1 MVKTAL
7 ITGATG
13 QDGSYLIE
21 LLLEKQYIVY
31 CMIRHSANP
40 NYHRI
45 SHLLNKINIIDGDLT
60 DPSSLREAIRVS
72 QPDEVYNLAAQ
83 SFVGLS
89 WNQPELTSQI
99 TGIGCLN
106 LLQAIKEI
114 KPDTKF
120 YQASS
125 SEMFGKVH
133 EVPQKEDTVLH
144 PRSPYGVAKVYAHY
158 MTINYRESYNMFCV
172 SGILYNH
179 ESSRRGLEFVTRKIS
194 NAVARIKLGLQ
205 SELRLGNLDAKR
217 DWGHAKDY
225 IFGMWLM
232 LQQDLPDDYILA
244 TGQTHSVKE
253 FVQIAFEHVGLN
265 WEDYVIVDPTLF
277 RPAEVDLLI
286 GDATKAKTK
295 LGWEPKITFSELVKE
310 MVDNDLKIESEKLK
324 Q

>member
-1 MVKTAL
+1 MKTAL
-7 ITGATG
+7 ISGATG

-21 LLLEKQYIVY
+21 LLLEKDYKVFCI
-31 CMIRHSANP
+31 IRHSANP
-40 NYHRI
+40 NFSRI
-45 SHLLNKINIIDGDLT
+45 KHLLDKITILDADLT

-72 QPDEVYNLAAQ
+72 DPDEVYNLAAQ

-89 WNQPELTSQI
+89 WKQPELTSQI

-106 LLQAIKEI
+106 FLQALKEI
-114 KPDTKF
+114 KPTAKF

-144 PRSPYGVAKVYAHY
+144 PRSPYGVAKVFAHY

-179 ESSRRGLEFVTRKIS
+179 ESQRRGVEFVTRKIS
-194 NAVARIKLGLQ
+194 NSVARIKLGLQ
-205 SELRLGNLDAKR
+205 SKLRLGNLDAKR

-225 IFGMWLM
+225 VYGMWLM
-232 LQQDLPDDYILA
+232 LQQDTPDDYILA
-244 TGQTHSVKE
+244 TGETYSVRE
-253 FVQIAFEHVGLN
+253 FVEIAFNHVGLN
-265 WEDYVIVDPTLF
+265 WEDYVVIDPAFF

-286 GDATKAKTK
+286 GDPTKAKAV
-295 LGWEPKITFSELVKE
+295 LGCEPKISCDNLVKE
-310 MVDNDLKIESEKLK
+310 MVDHDLELESLNLK